1 MSNCVICD
9 EAEGRRS
16 VNFIDRY
23 PEVASR
29 TIWSDGAVF
38 TMPCIGQ
45 LSADHFLV
53 MPVEHRSTWR
63 QCGHEIGRLDEAIR
77 QTAALLGISAPEL
90 LVFEHGARE
99 PRDGG
104 CGIYHAHLHVVPL
117 NARVD
122 PDWILGLTESRIATG
137 LRTALE
143 AIPTNGS
150 YALCGH
156 WGGEFRWAALTSPL
170 PSQYLRRRVAQVF
183 GQKIWDW
190 RAAGREPSL
199 LSGLATAGIMTSAA
213 L

>member
-16 VNFIDRY
+16 VNFIERY

-29 TIWSDGAVF
+29 TVWSDGTVF
-38 TMPCIGQ
+38 SMPCIGQ
-45 LSADHFLV
+45 LSTDHFLV

-63 QCGHEIGRLDEAIR
+63 ECGDEIRRLDEAIG
-77 QTAALLGISAPEL
+77 QTSALLGISAPEL

-122 PDWILGLTESRIATG
+122 PEWILGSTESKIATG
-137 LRTALE
+137 LRSALE
-143 AIPTNGS
+143 AMTTNGS

-156 WGGEFRWAALTSPL
+156 WGAEFRWTALTSPL
-170 PSQYLRRRVAQVF
+170 PSQYLRRRVAQAL
-183 GQKIWDW
+183 GQKNWDW

-199 LSGLATAGIMTSAA
+199 LSGLTTARTMTSAA

>member
-1 MSNCVICD
+1 MSYCVICD

-16 VNFIDRY
+16 VNFTDRY

-29 TIWSDGAVF
+29 TLWNDGALF

-63 QCGHEIGRLDEAIR
+63 ECVHEIGRLDEAIG
-77 QTAALLGISAPEL
+77 QTAALLEISAPEL

-117 NARVD
+117 
-122 PDWILGLTESRIATG
+122 
-137 LRTALE
+137 
-143 AIPTNGS
+143 
-150 YALCGH
+150 
-156 WGGEFRWAALTSPL
+156 
-170 PSQYLRRRVAQVF
+170 
-183 GQKIWDW
+183 
-190 RAAGREPSL
+190 AGC
-199 LSGLATAGIMTSAA
+199 
-213 L
+213 